1 MKKSYSLILLVFML
15 SFLVNIN
22 VFAEEGK
29 SSENVSKSSTSSP
42 AETIVSGNKMDDVIG
57 ESEGDISATT
67 PSHEDEKVVE
77 GNGKENEDEKALE
90 PTNAIDSEVNPELS
104 DKKSKNDKPGE
115 LRSAALKSNLDENS
129 VEINSDGAADSSTET
144 EVKSE
149 GSDKTESKPE
159 EKPEENAE
167 KDNKQVEPSDEVTEN
182 YKKAAAEKDKNK
194 KAELEK
200 QANEKYL
207 SEVEASGA
215 DKLDENV
222 IKRFKDADRTK
233 KFYEIQAKKKELD
246 TKKKEGKLSKK
257 DIDEYNKMLGEFNP
271 PRKLNSDENNA
282 LKEYNDSIYIPG
294 LVNPNEEWKKTFE
307 DYEKAKKAL
316 EEALNPEKDGV
327 SKEELEKRLNAF
339 KELQNKITEGV
350 KSGEVK
356 AKYTEGSPEIKLFP
370 LDQTGRLGDELKGND
385 ENKYYIP
392 DNTSVELLVQI
403 NKDKDNKE
411 FTFTLKP
418 EEIGTDV
425 PDADVNNLVFLNGNP
440 VNLTKNEDGFY
451 SFTTNVEFG
460 IAQLRF
466 NMPGFKGPFHSGFK
480 LTMKAGE
487 TEVTKEFLITKKGYE
502 DEANI
507 AGPGSDEKK
516 NAPEIDAGS
525 TENSVVN
532 SDTDKVIDFFTY
544 LRKSN
549 AFIDNVI
556 VNSNS
561 GESLPLSSVEIT
573 FTLPKHGN
581 NVAEYIHKSGLKYH
595 DNGDGTYTLKLDT
608 KTLGGKLTK
617 DKDGKLF
624 LDGKELTKENITNVI
639 LENGN
644 KKVYIDEKGKPHD
657 VEVTEYLS
665 DKESNFKVEGGKLY
679 KKNNDAFV
687 EIGTFDKN
695 NKIETEVVNEEGK
708 KSKLFYVLKDNKLI
722 SYTNEY
728 KVFDGHVANKED
740 KADSSVTPTTEGKQV
755 TIEST
760 DSEGNTKTSYGGTII
775 EDGIYD
781 SNKKYFNQK
790 GYTGYESA
798 LIDNGKKVDKNYDQ
812 SNIVVD
818 EKTKTKTVT
827 IDGKTYK
834 VVENA
839 VFKDGYII
847 SNLEYKPGLTL
858 VDKFGRLQNDITVK
872 EDGGKYTFTKTT
884 KSKNSEG
891 KEVTSTQT
899 QTSGDKVKVSENDST
914 IFVNNKNYVVNPSTG
929 YEAIKGKYYF
939 NGTKFVAADE
949 KNIKKDKFFENL
961 KETTLEKIIKEFY
974 KDADNEVVLKNKTT
988 LKGNAANFF
997 KYDNKIYE
1005 KKKDANG
1012 EYYVNVDDNTDVLSE
1027 KEIVKIV
1034 QTLGKGENAKTLI
1047 TDETSIFDAVRN
1059 AKFGLRFPGFL
1070 AGKDIV
1076 YNLKA
1081 DVSAKYPA
1089 PVFNTET
1096 GKWEIKEIS
1105 IFKDDKGNATETKT
1119 VNKYFTLKNT
1129 KSTSSMFFKNK
1140 PEELGKVPDIN
1151 FFNIFYRDGDDRNR
1165 DAYIT
1170 NLLNMSEKDKA
1181 KEENKKKVELLDLLQ
1196 KELGRL
1202 YNGAKFEL
1210 NNNNLVIK
1218 DKDGKVIELNRS
1230 LLWEIGFTNNGG
1242 GIFPEDPDSTIII
1255 EDHNMDNRLI
1265 YDEIIINDTKENW
1278 EKAKKDFETKEEN
1291 KDKKFGNEEYFFLDQ
1306 IDNIRFGVNPNYIEG
1321 RFIPLGKDFV
1331 ITVEQIKTALNGS
1344 GEIEIGRDG
1353 DKFKI
1358 KVTRDTEKGEIR
1370 IKVLNA
1376 FYKKVENKDNKFE
1389 SPVQKA
1395 YQDKIDEA
1403 ITEANKLNTNSKDEL
1418 KNSFA
1423 TVVDKIHSKDSKC
1436 NGTIKEKF
1444 NELINKVEVDKQGNL
1459 TKNGKSQLTSIKES
1473 LIKEIAK
1480 LKLGYLDN
1488 SKKEYKYDD
1497 MRFNAIRIELKPGTQ
1512 IGGAMDNSKTKKL
1525 GITSVLNPMIDI
1537 PYTDEFGNILTN
1549 KDKYLNEE
1557 INKILKDGIAQGEGK
1572 ENKKFDAKTWNKN
1585 EDSYREVLKA
1595 AYEKVNKKDPKT
1607 FKNLATYDEK
1617 TNSYKAIAGSKLDY
1631 SDLATGKDEN
1641 QTSIK
1646 NNAGKSINGFFD
1658 DNGKKLSDKIKDEKL
1673 KETKAYKDLENQE
1686 IDLAAYYMS
1695 KDGHNRKFYENS
1707 AAYKLAK
1714 EGQGPGIF
1722 KNEDSWKK
1730 TICYEGLG
1738 KCIEI
1743 AGKDSNVD
1751 KTPAQDA
1758 AENSGAANSK
1768 FELTYE
1774 PSTVGP
1780 EEEKPKVDKNSN
1792 NKDKIDLSK
1801 EDENKKIDFTID
1813 ITVDK
1818 LKKDQKQIAEAMKSE
1833 DNKDKQKDLL
1843 EGYNNKGFYEYK
1855 NGLIIDFLPDVFEL
1869 KNGESTITLKVDKV
1883 KLMANGANASF
1894 NEEGKFEEFKKNIK
1908 YLYVED
1914 INEYLKTLPKEQA
1927 EVLKKA
1933 IDQAVKDGRIKKG
1946 EKQQAVLAWLPDF
1959 EAPHGSQNQFTFKL
1973 ENLNVNVKKFK
1984 EYEDPRNLGQIY
1996 TNHAAFGNKAEF
2008 YFGKKPIRI
2017 TGGHKGNVNKYLQLL
2032 DEKGNVLNKEEADGW
2047 FKGNAEIKFG
2057 DKFNYKIS
2065 IRRDKGIIDTGIADT
2080 SDKNWSLE
2088 DLFPSKENNTF
2099 KGLRAVLRDFVI
2111 APYGFEVEYLINGEY
2126 KKQSEITKDD
2136 LVKVTGIKMK
2146 AGKAGF
2152 ADKTTQEFILPMMI
2166 PELDAKI
2173 ENGKVIYIGTDGE
2186 KHELGNADEFFNL
2199 KDLVNK
2205 EKELYAENSVK
2216 GSNTVTIY
2224 LEKERFI
2231 KLYKEF
2237 FEADGKEIKKDR
2249 PEVKFDIYQIIKIN
2263 GKEERIK
2270 LKEQLTLNEAN
2281 NFVDKVNHLPLF
2293 KKVTTFDG
2301 NGNVKIELIEYSYE
2315 VSEIPVEGY
2324 EGKVFKFDSSDEFGF
2339 VLKAQ
2344 NTKKPNNPPDT
2355 PENPPENPPEEP
2367 NTPPGNPP
2375 EEPNTPPG
2383 NPPEEPNTPPD
2394 TPDTPDKPGKPE
2406 EPVTPNV
2413 PEKPENPDK
2422 PVIPN
2427 KPDNPNEVPKT
2438 GIENN
2443 FGLML
2448 LSGVVL
2454 ALLIAYRKK
2463 FAK

>member
-1 MKKSYSLILLVFML
+1 MLLLFI
-15 SFLVNIN
+15 NIN
-22 VFAEEGK
+22 VFAEESNSGN
-29 SSENVSKSSTSSP
+29 STDSSIVSSPTEVEGTSENEVDKNIV
-42 AETIVSGNKMDDVIG
+42 AETEETSGV
-57 ESEGDISATT
+57 
-67 PSHEDEKVVE
+67 
-77 GNGKENEDEKALE
+77 NETEY
-90 PTNAIDSEVNPELS
+90 
-104 DKKSKNDKPGE
+104 
-115 LRSAALKSNLDENS
+115 
-129 VEINSDGAADSSTET
+129 AADSHPDNNESDLLKDYGENHDVVEVNSEKPKSEEVPATTAEGEGTET
-144 EVKSE
+144 SVENPENKPDDKNPEINTVSE
-149 GSDKTESKPE
+149 TENPKTEETK
-159 EKPEENAE
+159 K
-167 KDNKQVEPSDEVTEN
+167 NKNQVETSEDLKKLDEKIKNESD
-182 YKKAAAEKDKNK
+182 ANK
-194 KAELEK
+194 KKELQKEY
-200 QANEKYL
+200 NEKYL
-207 SEVEASGA
+207 SEVEASGKE
-215 DKLDENV
+215 KLDEK
-222 IKRFKDADRTK
+222 ILERFTDEERTK
-233 KFYEIQAKKKELD
+233 QFYEIQAKKKELAE
-246 TKKKEGKLSKK
+246 KKEKGNLTQK
-257 DIDEYNKMLGEFNP
+257 DIDEYNKMLGEFDP
-271 PRKLNSDENNA
+271 PRLLNENEKTA
-282 LKEYNDSIYIPG
+282 LDKFNKSIYIPG
-294 LVNPNEEWKKTFE
+294 LDNASDEWNKKFE
-307 DYEKAKKAL
+307 AYEKAKKDL
-316 EEALNPEKDGV
+316 ENALNPENKSLDP
-327 SKEELEKRLNAF
+327 EELKKLEDDFYK
-339 KELQNKITEGV
+339 LQDAIQKGIKNGD
-350 KSGEVK
+350 VK
-356 AKYTEGSPEIKLFP
+356 AKFTKGEPEVNVFP
-370 LDQTGRLGDELKGND
+370 LDFIGGLG
-385 ENKYYIP
+385 NKIETEKIYIP
-392 DNTSVELLVQI
+392 DNTPINLLVQV
-403 NKDKDNKE
+403 NKDEDNKE
-411 FTFTLKP
+411 FTFTITPDTP
-418 EEIGTDV
+418 EKIGTEV
-425 PDADVNNLVFLNGNP
+425 PEADVKNLVFLNGNP
-440 VNLTKNEDGFY
+440 ANLTKNKDGSY

-466 NMPGFKGPFHSGFK
+466 NMPGFKGPFHSGFRLK
-480 LTMKAGE
+480 MKAGE
-487 TEVTKEFLITKKGYE
+487 TEASKEFLITKKGYE

-507 AGPGSDEKK
+507 AGPGSKEIK

-525 TENSVVN
+525 TENSIVN
-532 SDTDKVIDFFTY
+532 SDTEKVIDFFGY
-544 LRKSN
+544 LKKSN
-549 AFIDNVI
+549 TYIDKVTF
-556 VNSNS
+556 NSGN

-573 FTLPKHGN
+573 FTLPEFNGN
-581 NVAEYIHKSGLKYH
+581 KAEFINKSGLNYYK
-595 DNGDGTYTLKLDT
+595 NTDGTYTLKLDT

-624 LDGKELTKENITNVI
+624 LDGKELTKENITDVI

-644 KKVYIDEKGKPHD
+644 KKVYIDEKGNSHN
-657 VEVTEYLS
+657 VEVNEVLEGGDY
-665 DKESNFKVEGGKLY
+665 KVEGGKL
-679 KKNNDAFV
+679 
-687 EIGTFDKN
+687 DKN
-695 NKIETEVVNEEGK
+695 ANGNYSEVGEFGK
-708 KSKLFYVLKDNKLI
+708 EIQDENFGKVRKLEKDGTTYILKGNKLI

-728 KVFDGHVANKED
+728 KVFDGHVSNKDD
-740 KADSSVTPTTEGKQV
+740 KADSSVTSTVAGNQV
-755 TIEST
+755 TIV
-760 DSEGNTKTSYGGTII
+760 DGDKTSYGGTII

-781 SNKKYFNQK
+781 SNKKYFK
-790 GYTGYESA
+790 KDGYTGFESA
-798 LIDNGKKVDKNYDQ
+798 LIDNGKRVDINYDEKDV
-812 SNIVVD
+812 VVD

-834 VVENA
+834 LVENA
-839 VFKDGYII
+839 VFDKNGYII
-847 SNLEYKPGLTL
+847 SNLEYKPGPTL
-858 VDKFGRLQNDITVK
+858 VDKFGRLQNDITVTGNGETYK
-872 EDGGKYTFTKTT
+872 FTKTT
-884 KSKNSEG
+884 KYKDSEG
-891 KEVTSTQT
+891 NEKVDTQK
-899 QTSGDKVKVSENDST
+899 QTSGENIKVDSKARQ
-914 IFVNNKNYVVNPSTG
+914 IFVNNKNYVVDPSTG
-929 YEAIKGKYYF
+929 YEAIKGKYYY
-939 NGTKFVAADE
+939 NGTKFVPADE

-974 KDADNEVVLKNKTT
+974 KDGDKEVNLENKTT
-988 LKGNAANFF
+988 LKGNKDDYFVSDG
-997 KYDNKIYE
+997 KTYV
-1005 KKKDANG
+1005 KKSDANG
-1012 EYYVNVDDNTDVLSE
+1012 EYYVNVDDNLDVLSE

-1034 QTLGKGENAKTLI
+1034 QTLGKDKNAKTLI
-1047 TDETSIFDAVRN
+1047 TDETSIFDAFRN

-1081 DVSAKYPA
+1081 DVKAKYPA

-1096 GKWEIKEIS
+1096 KKWEIKEIS
-1105 IFKDDKGNATETKT
+1105 IFKDDKGKAAETKT

-1140 PEELGKVPDIN
+1140 PEELGKIPDIN
-1151 FFNIFYRDGDDRNR
+1151 FFNIFYRDGSDRDR
-1165 DAYIT
+1165 DAYIL
-1170 NLLNMSEKDKA
+1170 NLLKITEEEKA
-1181 KEENKKKVELLDLLQ
+1181 KEENKKKVELLNLLQ

-1210 NNNNLVIK
+1210 NKNKDGFVIK
-1218 DKDGKVIELNRS
+1218 RDNKTINIDRS

-1265 YDEIIINDTKENW
+1265 YDEIIINDTKDKW
-1278 EKAKKDFETKEEN
+1278 EKAKKEFEDKEEN
-1291 KDKKFGNEEYFFLDQ
+1291 KDKKFGNDEYFFLDQ
-1306 IDNIRFGVNPNYIEG
+1306 IDNIRFGVNPNYFDN
-1321 RFIPLGKDFV
+1321 RFVPLGQGFV
-1331 ITVEQIKTALNGS
+1331 ITVEDIKTALNGN
-1344 GEIEIGRDG
+1344 GEIGKDG

-1358 KVTRDTEKGEIR
+1358 KVTRDAEKGQIR

-1376 FYKKVENKDNKFE
+1376 FYKKLENNKFE

-1395 YQDKIDEA
+1395 YQDKINDA
-1403 ITEANKLNTNSKDEL
+1403 IKAADNLNANSKQDL
-1418 KNSFA
+1418 IDSFA
-1423 TVVDKIHSKDSKC
+1423 TVVDKIHSSTTTTCYGKV
-1436 NGTIKEKF
+1436 TEKF
-1444 NELINKVEVDKQGNL
+1444 NELISKIKDDDKD
-1459 TKNGKSQLTSIKES
+1459 KSKKLTSIKDS

-1488 SKKEYKYDD
+1488 SKKEYKNDD

-1557 INKILKDGIAQGEGK
+1557 IENILKNGIGEG
-1572 ENKKFDAKTWNKN
+1572 ENKKSYTKADLKVEEK
-1585 EDSYREVLKA
+1585 YREIYEEAYKRVNDKISNEEIEIKDLA
-1595 AYEKVNKKDPKT
+1595 ADSNDNYRKYQPV
-1607 FKNLATYDEK
+1607 
-1617 TNSYKAIAGSKLDY
+1617 AGSSLDFK
-1631 SDLATGKDEN
+1631 DLSVNDKA
-1641 QTSIK
+1641 IK
-1646 NNAGKSINGFFD
+1646 NNAGKDINGFFD
-1658 DNGKKLSDKIKDEKL
+1658 SKGNSIENKIKDKDL
-1673 KETKAYKDLENQE
+1673 KETNAYKNLSNQE
-1686 IDLAAYYMS
+1686 IDLSAYYMS
-1695 KDGHNRKFYENS
+1695 KDGYNRKFYENF

-1722 KNEDSWKK
+1722 KDESNWKK

-1780 EEEKPKVDKNSN
+1780 EEEKPKVDKDSN
-1792 NKDKIDLSK
+1792 KNKIDLSK
-1801 EDENKKIDFTID
+1801 EDEDKKVDFKID

-1818 LKKDQKQIAEAMKSE
+1818 LTKDQKQIAEAMKSE
-1833 DNKDKQKDLL
+1833 NNKDKQKDLL
-1843 EGYNNKGFYEYK
+1843 EGYNENGFYEYK

-1869 KNGESTITLKVDKV
+1869 KNGETTITLNVDKV

-1894 NEEGKFEEFKKNIK
+1894 NEEGKFEEFEKNIK

-1914 INEYLKTLPKEQA
+1914 INEYLKTLPKDKA

-1933 IDQAVKDGRIKKG
+1933 IDQAIAEKRIK
-1946 EKQQAVLAWLPDF
+1946 ENSKQQAVLAWLPTF
-1959 EAPHGSQNQFTFKL
+1959 EAPHGSSNQFTFKL
-1973 ENLNVNVKKFK
+1973 ENLNVNIKKFK
-1984 EYEDPRNLGQIY
+1984 EYADPRNLGQIY
-1996 TNHAAFGNKAEF
+1996 KNHAAFGNSASF
-2008 YFGKKPIRI
+2008 LFDDKPVRI
-2017 TGGHKGNVNKYLQLL
+2017 TDGHKGDVNKYLQLL

-2047 FKGNAEIKFG
+2047 FKGSAEIKFG

-2065 IRRDKGIIDTGIADT
+2065 IRRDSGIVDTGIADT
-2080 SDKNWSLE
+2080 SYKEWSLD
-2088 DLFPSKENNTF
+2088 DLFPSKRNNTF
-2099 KGLRAVLRDFVI
+2099 KGLKSVLRDFVI
-2111 APYGFEVEYLINGEY
+2111 APDGFEVEYLINGEY

-2173 ENGKVIYIGTDGE
+2173 ENGKVIYIGIDGE

-2205 EKELYAENSVK
+2205 DKELYAENSVK
-2216 GSNTVTIY
+2216 DSNTVTIY

-2237 FEADGKEIKKDR
+2237 VEADGKEIKKDR

-2293 KKVTTFDG
+2293 KKVTTFDE
-2301 NGNVKIELIEYSYE
+2301 NGKAKVELIEYSYE
-2315 VSEIPVEGY
+2315 VSEVPVEGY
-2324 EGKVFKFDSSDEFGF
+2324 EGKVFKFDSSDELGF

-2355 PENPPENPPEEP
+2355 PENPPEEP

-2394 TPDTPDKPGKPE
+2394 TPDEPGKPE

-2422 PVIPN
+2422 PGIPN

-2438 GIENN
+2438 GIEDN

-2448 LSGVVL
+2448 LSGAVL
-2454 ALLIAYRKK
+2454 VLLIAYRKR